1 MKILLLSFYDLGK
14 QPKIISEL
22 YKKLDNGSNQ
32 IDIIDY
38 SIEEKDL
45 TLDNYDVLGI
55 YASMHTASVLAEQY
69 LRDRKLPNKL
79 FVFGLYANVFSEMF
93 SNFQSIHS
101 FDSDEL
107 ESLLQVQ
114 LNLNYS
120 FKHTVPD
127 RTILPSITDYS
138 HIVDGSN
145 NLIAGSVETTYGC
158 KHECT
163 HCPVPIE
170 FKGMFKTFGTE
181 KIITDVTNQVEEG
194 AKHISFND
202 PDFFN
207 GPKHALK
214 ILQLL
219 NEKHPSITYD
229 STIKVEHILKYPDY
243 FQELKNLNMLFVISA
258 FETTN
263 DHVLNI
269 LQKNHSFNDL
279 NKAVELSLENK
290 IDIRPTWMPFSPWT
304 EQNDL
309 ISIIKLIENYK
320 LRETVDPIQLTIK
333 LLVPKN
339 SLILK
344 RPEMK
349 EYLLDYDPSSFS
361 YAWKYKFPNI
371 DNIQNELFTYVLQH
385 ESENEYAQ
393 YLGLVDILESHTNE
407 TLLNSEK
414 YSQRIVPK
422 LSETWFCCAEPNKIQ
437 LDRIKSNKALI

>member
-93 SNFQSIHS
+93 SDFQSIHS

-114 LNLNYS
+114 LNPNYS
-120 FKHTVPD
+120 YKHTVPD

>member
-32 IDIIDY
+32 IDVVDY
-38 SIEEKDL
+38 SIEEKNL

-107 ESLLQVQ
+107 ESLLEVQ
-114 LNLNYS
+114 LNPNYS
-120 FKHTVPD
+120 FKHSVPD

-349 EYLLDYDPSSFS
+349 EYLLDYDPSSFT

>member
-32 IDIIDY
+32 IDIVDY
-38 SIEEKDL
+38 SIEEKNL

-107 ESLLQVQ
+107 ESLLEVQ
-114 LNLNYS
+114 LNPNYS
-120 FKHTVPD
+120 FKHSVPD

-279 NKAVELSLENK
+279 NKAVELSLENN

-309 ISIIKLIENYK
+309 ISIIKLIEKYK

>member
-32 IDIIDY
+32 IDIVDY
-38 SIEEKDL
+38 SIEEKNL

-79 FVFGLYANVFSEMF
+79 FVFGLYAKVFSEMF

-107 ESLLQVQ
+107 ESLLEVQ
-114 LNLNYS
+114 LNPNYS
-120 FKHTVPD
+120 FKHSVPD

>member
-32 IDIIDY
+32 IDIVDY

-93 SNFQSIHS
+93 SDFQSIHS

-269 LQKNHSFNDL
+269 LQKNHSSNDL
-279 NKAVELSLENK
+279 NKAVELSLENN

-333 LLVPKN
+333 LLIPKN

-344 RPEMK
+344 RPEM
-349 EYLLDYDPSSFS
+349 EENLLNYDPASFS

-385 ESENEYAQ
+385 ESENEYTQ
-393 YLGLVDILESHTNE
+393 YLGLVDILESHTGE
-407 TLLNSEK
+407 TLLNPEK
-414 YSQRIVPK
+414 YNQRIVPK

>member
-93 SNFQSIHS
+93 SDFQSIHS

-114 LNLNYS
+114 LNPNYS
-120 FKHTVPD
+120 YKHTVPD

-243 FQELKNLNMLFVISA
+243 FKELKNLNMLFVISA

-279 NKAVELSLENK
+279 NKAVELSLENN

-349 EYLLDYDPSSFS
+349 EYLLDYDPASFS

-385 ESENEYAQ
+385 ESENEYTQ

>member
-22 YKKLDNGSNQ
+22 YEKLDNGSNQ
-32 IDIIDY
+32 IDIVDY

-93 SNFQSIHS
+93 SDFQSIHS

-114 LNLNYS
+114 LNPNYS

-170 FKGMFKTFGTE
+170 FKGIFKTFGTE

-269 LQKNHSFNDL
+269 LQKNHSSNDL
-279 NKAVELSLENK
+279 NKAVELSLENN

-333 LLVPKN
+333 LLIPKN

-344 RPEMK
+344 RPEME
-349 EYLLDYDPSSFS
+349 EYLLNYDPASFS
-361 YAWKYKFPNI
+361 YAWKYKFPTI

-385 ESENEYAQ
+385 ESENEYTQ
-393 YLGLVDILESHTNE
+393 YLGLVDILESHTGE
-407 TLLNSEK
+407 TLLNPEK
-414 YSQRIVPK
+414 YNQRIVPK

>member
-22 YKKLDNGSNQ
+22 HKKLDNGSNQ
-32 IDIIDY
+32 IDIVDY
-38 SIEEKDL
+38 SIEEKNL

-107 ESLLQVQ
+107 ESLLEVQ
-114 LNLNYS
+114 LNPNYS
-120 FKHTVPD
+120 FKHSVPD

-279 NKAVELSLENK
+279 NKAVELSLENN

-349 EYLLDYDPSSFS
+349 EYLLDYDPASFS

-385 ESENEYAQ
+385 ESENEYTQ

>member
-32 IDIIDY
+32 IDIVDY
-38 SIEEKDL
+38 SIEEKNL

-107 ESLLQVQ
+107 ESLLEVQ
-114 LNLNYS
+114 LNPNYS
-120 FKHTVPD
+120 FKHSVPD

-269 LQKNHSFNDL
+269 LQKNHSSNDL
-279 NKAVELSLENK
+279 NKAVELSLENN

>member
-32 IDIIDY
+32 IDIVDY
-38 SIEEKDL
+38 SIEEKNL

-107 ESLLQVQ
+107 ASLLEVQ
-114 LNLNYS
+114 LNPNYS
-120 FKHTVPD
+120 FKHSVPD

>member
-22 YKKLDNGSNQ
+22 HKKLDNGSNQ
-32 IDIIDY
+32 IDVVDY
-38 SIEEKDL
+38 SIEEKNL

-107 ESLLQVQ
+107 ESLLEVQ
-114 LNLNYS
+114 LNPNYS
-120 FKHTVPD
+120 FKHSVPD

-279 NKAVELSLENK
+279 NKAVELSLENN

-349 EYLLDYDPSSFS
+349 EYLLDYDPASFS
-361 YAWKYKFPNI
+361 YAWQYKFPNI

-385 ESENEYAQ
+385 ESENEYTQ

>member
-32 IDIIDY
+32 IDIVDY
-38 SIEEKDL
+38 SIEEKNL

-107 ESLLQVQ
+107 ESLLEVQ
-114 LNLNYS
+114 LNPNYS
-120 FKHTVPD
+120 FKHSVPD

-349 EYLLDYDPSSFS
+349 EYLLDYDPASFS
-361 YAWKYKFPNI
+361 YAWQYKFPNI

>member
-32 IDIIDY
+32 IDIVDY

-93 SNFQSIHS
+93 SDFQSIHS

-114 LNLNYS
+114 LNPNYS

-269 LQKNHSFNDL
+269 LQKNHSSNDL
-279 NKAVELSLENK
+279 NKAVELSLENN

-349 EYLLDYDPSSFS
+349 EYLLDYDPASFS

-385 ESENEYAQ
+385 ESENEYTQ

>member
-1 MKILLLSFYDLGK
+1 LKILLLSFYDLGK

-32 IDIIDY
+32 IDVVDY
-38 SIEEKDL
+38 SIEEKNL

-107 ESLLQVQ
+107 ESLLEVQ
-114 LNLNYS
+114 LNPNYS
-120 FKHTVPD
+120 FKHSVPD

-385 ESENEYAQ
+385 ESENEYTQ

>member
-32 IDIIDY
+32 IDIVDY
-38 SIEEKDL
+38 SIEEKNL

-107 ESLLQVQ
+107 ESLLEVQ
-114 LNLNYS
+114 LNPNYS
-120 FKHTVPD
+120 FKHSVPD

-279 NKAVELSLENK
+279 NKAVELSLENN

-309 ISIIKLIENYK
+309 INIIKLIENYK

-349 EYLLDYDPSSFS
+349 EYLLDYDPASFS
-361 YAWKYKFPNI
+361 YAWQYKFPNI

-385 ESENEYAQ
+385 ESENEYTQ

>member
-22 YKKLDNGSNQ
+22 YQKLNNGTNE
-32 IDIIDY
+32 IDIVDY
-38 SIEEKDL
+38 SVEEK
-45 TLDNYDVLGI
+45 TLNLKNYDALGV
-55 YASMHTASVLAEQY
+55 YASMHTASVLAEEY
-69 LRDRKLPNKL
+69 LRNKDLPNKL
-79 FVFGLYANVFSEMF
+79 FVFGLYAKVFKEMF
-93 SNFQSIHS
+93 QNFEIIQNL
-101 FDSDEL
+101 DNADL
-107 ESLLQVQ
+107 ESLLNVQ
-114 LNLNYS
+114 LNEEYS
-120 FKHTVPD
+120 FKHSVPD
-127 RTILPSITDYS
+127 RTVLPSITDYS

-170 FKGMFKTFGTE
+170 FNGTFKTFGTD
-181 KIITDVTNQVEEG
+181 KILKDVSNQVEAG

-214 ILQLL
+214 ILEAL
-219 NEKHPSITYD
+219 NIEHPDLTYD

-243 FQELKNLNMLFVISA
+243 FKELKNLNMLFVISA

-263 DHVLNI
+263 DRVLNI
-269 LQKNHSFNDL
+269 LKKNHSSLDL
-279 NKAVELSLENK
+279 NSAVEFSLSHS

-304 EQNDL
+304 EKQDL
-309 ISIIKLIENYK
+309 PNIIKLIEEYK

-339 SLILK
+339 SLILND
-344 RPEMK
+344 PEINN
-349 EYLLDYDPSSFS
+349 YLEEYDPASFS
-361 YAWKYKFPNI
+361 YSWRYMSPDMDKL
-371 DNIQNELFTYVLQH
+371 QNDLFTYVLH
-385 ESENEYAQ
+385 NESLDEYAQ
-393 YLGLVDILESHTNE
+393 YLGIVKIIEQYSKQN
-407 TLLNSEK
+407 LLKSGNYNK
-414 YSQRIVPK
+414 RKVPK

-437 LDRIKSNKALI
+437 LERIKSNKALI

>member
-22 YKKLDNGSNQ
+22 YEKLDNGSNQ
-32 IDIIDY
+32 IDIVDY

-93 SNFQSIHS
+93 SDFQSIHS

-114 LNLNYS
+114 LNPNYS

-269 LQKNHSFNDL
+269 LQKNHSSNDL
-279 NKAVELSLENK
+279 NKAVELSLENN

-333 LLVPKN
+333 LLIPKN

-349 EYLLDYDPSSFS
+349 EYLLNYDPASFS

-385 ESENEYAQ
+385 ESENEYTQ
-393 YLGLVDILESHTNE
+393 YLGLVDILESHTGE
-407 TLLNSEK
+407 TLLNPEK
-414 YSQRIVPK
+414 YNQRIVPK

>member
-32 IDIIDY
+32 IDIVDY
-38 SIEEKDL
+38 SIEEKNL

-107 ESLLQVQ
+107 ESLLEVQ
-114 LNLNYS
+114 LNPNYS
-120 FKHTVPD
+120 FKHSVPD

-309 ISIIKLIENYK
+309 INIIKLIENYK

>member
-1 MKILLLSFYDLGK
+1 
-14 QPKIISEL
+14 
-22 YKKLDNGSNQ
+22 
-32 IDIIDY
+32 
-38 SIEEKDL
+38 
-45 TLDNYDVLGI
+45 
-55 YASMHTASVLAEQY
+55 
-69 LRDRKLPNKL
+69 
-79 FVFGLYANVFSEMF
+79 
-93 SNFQSIHS
+93 
-101 FDSDEL
+101 
-107 ESLLQVQ
+107 
-114 LNLNYS
+114 
-120 FKHTVPD
+120 
-127 RTILPSITDYS
+127 
-138 HIVDGSN
+138 
-145 NLIAGSVETTYGC
+145 
-158 KHECT
+158 
-163 HCPVPIE
+163 
-170 FKGMFKTFGTE
+170 MFKTFGTE

-269 LQKNHSFNDL
+269 LQKNHSSNDL
-279 NKAVELSLENK
+279 NKAVELSLENN

-333 LLVPKN
+333 LLIPKN

-344 RPEMK
+344 RPEME
-349 EYLLDYDPSSFS
+349 EYLLNYDPASFS

-385 ESENEYAQ
+385 ESENEYMQ
-393 YLGLVDILESHTNE
+393 YLGLVDILESHTGE
-407 TLLNSEK
+407 TLLNPEK
-414 YSQRIVPK
+414 YNQRIVPK

>member
-32 IDIIDY
+32 IDVVDY
-38 SIEEKDL
+38 SIEEKNL

-79 FVFGLYANVFSEMF
+79 IVFGLYANVFSEMF
-93 SNFQSIHS
+93 SDFQSIHS

-114 LNLNYS
+114 LNPNYS
-120 FKHTVPD
+120 FKHSVPD

-170 FKGMFKTFGTE
+170 FKGMFKTFSTE

>member
-32 IDIIDY
+32 IDIVDY

-93 SNFQSIHS
+93 SDFQSIHS

-107 ESLLQVQ
+107 ESLLEVQ
-114 LNLNYS
+114 LNPNYS
-120 FKHTVPD
+120 FKHSVPD

-279 NKAVELSLENK
+279 NKAVELSLENN

-344 RPEMK
+344 KPEMK
-349 EYLLDYDPSSFS
+349 EYLLDYDPASFS
-361 YAWKYKFPNI
+361 YAWQYKFPNI

-385 ESENEYAQ
+385 ESENEYTQ

>member
-32 IDIIDY
+32 IDIVDY
-38 SIEEKDL
+38 SIEEKNL

-107 ESLLQVQ
+107 ESLLEVQ
-114 LNLNYS
+114 LNPNYS
-120 FKHTVPD
+120 FKHSVPD

-279 NKAVELSLENK
+279 NKAVELSLENN

-349 EYLLDYDPSSFS
+349 EYLLDYDPASFS
-361 YAWKYKFPNI
+361 YAWQYKFPNI

-385 ESENEYAQ
+385 ESENEYTQ

>member
-1 MKILLLSFYDLGK
+1 LKILLLSFYDLGK

-22 YKKLDNGSNQ
+22 HKKLDNGSNQ
-32 IDIIDY
+32 IDIVDY
-38 SIEEKDL
+38 SIEEKNL

-93 SNFQSIHS
+93 SYFQSIHS

-107 ESLLQVQ
+107 ESLLEVQ
-114 LNLNYS
+114 LNPNYS
-120 FKHTVPD
+120 FKHSVPD

-279 NKAVELSLENK
+279 NKAVELSLENN

-349 EYLLDYDPSSFS
+349 EYLLDYDPASFS

-385 ESENEYAQ
+385 ESENEYTQ

>member
-32 IDIIDY
+32 IDIVDY
-38 SIEEKDL
+38 SIEEKNL

-107 ESLLQVQ
+107 ESLLEVQ
-114 LNLNYS
+114 LNPNYS
-120 FKHTVPD
+120 FKHSVPD

-279 NKAVELSLENK
+279 NKAVELSLENN

-385 ESENEYAQ
+385 ESENEYTQ

>member
-1 MKILLLSFYDLGK
+1 LKILLLSFYDLGK

-93 SNFQSIHS
+93 SDFQSIHS

-114 LNLNYS
+114 LNPNYS
-120 FKHTVPD
+120 YKHTVPD

>member
-22 YKKLDNGSNQ
+22 HKKLDNGSNQ
-32 IDIIDY
+32 IDVVDY
-38 SIEEKDL
+38 SIEEKNL

-107 ESLLQVQ
+107 ESLLEVQ
-114 LNLNYS
+114 LNPNYS
-120 FKHTVPD
+120 FKHSVPD

-279 NKAVELSLENK
+279 NKAVELSLENN

-349 EYLLDYDPSSFS
+349 EYLLDYDPASFS

-385 ESENEYAQ
+385 ESENEYTQ

-422 LSETWFCCAEPNKIQ
+422 LSDTWFCCAEPNKIQ

>member
-32 IDIIDY
+32 IDIVDY

-93 SNFQSIHS
+93 SDFQSIHS

-181 KIITDVTNQVEEG
+181 KIITDVTNQVEDG

-269 LQKNHSFNDL
+269 LQKNHSSNDL
-279 NKAVELSLENK
+279 NKAVELSLENN

-333 LLVPKN
+333 LLIPKN

-344 RPEMK
+344 RPEM
-349 EYLLDYDPSSFS
+349 EENLLNYDPASFS

-385 ESENEYAQ
+385 ESENEYTQ
-393 YLGLVDILESHTNE
+393 YLGLVDILESHTGE
-407 TLLNSEK
+407 TLLNPEK
-414 YSQRIVPK
+414 YNQRIVPK

>member
-32 IDIIDY
+32 IDVVDY
-38 SIEEKDL
+38 SIEEKNL

-107 ESLLQVQ
+107 ESLLEVQ
-114 LNLNYS
+114 LNPNYS
-120 FKHTVPD
+120 FKHSVPD

-349 EYLLDYDPSSFS
+349 EYLLDYDPASFS
-361 YAWKYKFPNI
+361 YAWQYKFPNI

>member
-1 MKILLLSFYDLGK
+1 LKILLLSFYDLGK

-32 IDIIDY
+32 IDVVDY
-38 SIEEKDL
+38 SIEEKNL

-107 ESLLQVQ
+107 ESLLEVQ
-114 LNLNYS
+114 LNPNYS
-120 FKHTVPD
+120 FKHSVPD

>member
-32 IDIIDY
+32 IDVVDY
-38 SIEEKDL
+38 SIEEKNL

-107 ESLLQVQ
+107 ESLLEVQ
-114 LNLNYS
+114 LNPNYS
-120 FKHTVPD
+120 FKHSVPD

-243 FQELKNLNMLFVISA
+243 FQELTNLNMLFVISA

-279 NKAVELSLENK
+279 NKAVELSLENN

-349 EYLLDYDPSSFS
+349 EYLLDYDPASFS

-385 ESENEYAQ
+385 ESENEYTQ